1 MGAMLSFESRQSCH
15 VLRQDGPV
23 ENAPYISLLLTLIDG
38 PTMYAS
44 DAAVINKSAWNMK
57 IQKRSAADYS
67 VSQAIGSVQYLATKD
82 KPRCMIEVHQS
93 AERFDELLEM
103 FKGGHVSE
111 ITIIVDQL
119 ADKPDYSKNW
129 NTALHTSIPVTSL
142 SFEFPLPQFE
152 A

>member
-15 VLRQDGPV
+15 VLRQDGAV

-38 PTMYAS
+38 PTMYSS
-44 DAAVINKSAWNMK
+44 DAAIINKSAWNMK
-57 IQKRSAADYS
+57 IQKRCAGDFSS
-67 VSQAIGSVQYLATKD
+67 PHAIGSIQYLTNKD
-82 KPRCMIEVHQS
+82 RPRCLIDIQQS
-93 AERFDELLEM
+93 AERFNELLEM

-111 ITIIVDQL
+111 IKIMVDQL

-129 NTALHTSIPVTSL
+129 NTAVHDSIPVTSL
-142 SFEFPLPQFE
+142 SFEFPLPQSE

>member
-15 VLRQDGPV
+15 VLRQEGAV

-57 IQKRSAADYS
+57 IQRRSVGDYS
-67 VSQAIGSVQYLATKD
+67 SPQAIGSIQYSPAKD
-82 KPRCMIEVHQS
+82 RPRCLIDIQQS

-111 ITIIVDQL
+111 ITIMVDHL

-129 NTALHTSIPVTSL
+129 NTALHETIPVTSL

>member
-15 VLRQDGPV
+15 VLRQEGTV
-23 ENAPYISLLLTLIDG
+23 ENPPYISLLLTLIDG
-38 PTMYAS
+38 PTMYSS
-44 DAAVINKSAWNMK
+44 DAVVINKSAWNMK
-57 IQKRSAADYS
+57 IQKRIAGDFSS
-67 VSQAIGSVQYLATKD
+67 PQAIGSIQYSVAKD
-82 KPRCMIEVHQS
+82 RPRCLIDIQQS
-93 AERFDELLEM
+93 PERFDELLEM

-111 ITIIVDQL
+111 ITIMVDQL

-129 NTALHTSIPVTSL
+129 NTDVNNSIPVTSL